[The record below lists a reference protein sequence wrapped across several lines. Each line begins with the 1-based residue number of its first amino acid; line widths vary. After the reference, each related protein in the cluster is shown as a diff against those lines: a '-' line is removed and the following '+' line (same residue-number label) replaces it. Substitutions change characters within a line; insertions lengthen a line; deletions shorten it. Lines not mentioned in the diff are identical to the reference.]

1 MVKSDGDEATAWA
14 AVLGNDGDAFVAIF
28 DQHRDRVYRQAFR
41 MTANVHDAE
50 DVTAGAFL
58 ELWRRRKAVRV
69 VDGSVLPWLLV
80 TTTNLARNLT
90 RGLRRYRTLIA
101 ALPRADVAQSAED
114 VALKQM
120 VEFEIVAQVRD
131 ALSDLSPSDAALI
144 TLTVFEHY
152 SPAQAA
158 TALGITDGAAR
169 TRLHRARA
177 RLAAALGALEDNE
190 NINATKETNL

>member
-41 MTANVHDAE
+41 MTADVHDAE

-114 VALKQM
+114 VALRQM
-120 VEFEIVAQVRD
+120 EEFEIVAQVRD
-131 ALSDLSPSDAALI
+131 AVSGLSPTDAALI
-144 TLTVFEHY
+144 TLIVFEHY